1 MQIQLFKYSSIIASN
16 KPLLCTEH
24 IIHFKIISC
33 KIGFSWLKS
42 FRTYIKLNI
51 VEWNL
56 EIKFHPKSHSTSPHH
71 TFRSRRLNTF
81 SQYWQFS
88 FLVLFI
94 WTLFV
99 QWKVTVSM
107 MIVLMI
113 MIINLSLYSNIG
125 SE

>member
-56 EIKFHPKSHSTSPHH
+56 EIKFHPKSHSTSTHH
-71 TFRSRRLNTF
+71 TLDNAL

-88 FLVLFI
+88 FHSLIYI

-113 MIINLSLYSNIG
+113 MIINLSLYSDIG